1 MTKYKTLSVIGGST
15 LGGLFIFISAL
26 VYFSLTRESTDK
38 PQQLEP
44 KERDTVVVEKIIKL
58 PADTIVVVKNCTKKH
73 CTDMQIKPDGQR
85 PDSLEKNK
93 TEDGN

>member
-15 LGGLFIFISAL
+15 LGGLFIFISVL

-38 PQQLEP
+38 PQPMES

-73 CTDMQIKPDGQR
+73 CSHLEVKPESQEPDTSTKIK
-85 PDSLEKNK
+85 
-93 TEDGN
+93 